1 MTKVVRDVFF
11 WNVNG
16 LRARWG
22 AKKLPFSQVISAKD
36 PDLVVL
42 TEVRSSFE
50 KVWGL
55 SGFEQFLLDN
65 NYFFSFF
72 YWNNE
77 GIGKGGVAAFSKR
90 KPLDVLFGLQTPEL
104 DVEARVL
111 SLLFDDLARS
121 NGKSN

>member
-1 MTKVVRDVFF
+1 MTEVVRDVLF

-50 KVWGL
+50 RVWGL
-55 SGFEQFLLDN
+55 SGFEQFHLTVMTV
-65 NYFFSFF
+65 S
-72 YWNNE
+72 
-77 GIGKGGVAAFSKR
+77 IAATWR
-90 KPLDVLFGLQTPEL
+90 KMQYMVQWLE
-104 DVEARVL
+104 
-111 SLLFDDLARS
+111 
-121 NGKSN
+121 